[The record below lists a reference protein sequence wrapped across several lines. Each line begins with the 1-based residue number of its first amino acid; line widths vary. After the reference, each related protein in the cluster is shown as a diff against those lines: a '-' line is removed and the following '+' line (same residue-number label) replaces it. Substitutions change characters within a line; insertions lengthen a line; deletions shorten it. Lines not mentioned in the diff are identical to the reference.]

1 MFRRRLSLSALK
13 LALLFALN
21 LLLTTAALAQDGE
34 AEYGNILQTYYTQ
47 NDPELVA
54 KTVTFVNTTS
64 MPYQQLAPMLQGFFG
79 ALFQQNP
86 AVKTALLAR
95 LGDVKPPE
103 YQQLFRRLG
112 HTSLD
117 SLYAQAR
124 PTPQLNDMN
133 WSSYFA
139 TGNTKYLDNLLRN
152 TQYYEERKDLTL
164 FVTGSSAMWSLSS
177 NARQHPAVGAYLAK
191 AKNKNAALALKKE
204 PGYFREEMTNIVRQQ
219 RAKGV
224 WAPSSYRPE

>member
-1 MFRRRLSLSALK
+1 MFRRPSLSVLK
-13 LALLFALN
+13 LALLLIIT
-21 LLLTTAALAQDGE
+21 LLAAPARAQDG
-34 AEYGNILQTYYTQ
+34 AAHEYGNILQTYYSQ
-47 NDPELVA
+47 NDPELVG
-54 KTVTFVNTTS
+54 KTVTFLNTTS
-64 MPYQQLAPMLQGFFG
+64 MPYQRLAPMLQGFFG

-86 AVKTALLAR
+86 AVKTALYAR
-95 LGDVKPPE
+95 LGEVKSAE
-103 YQQLFRRLG
+103 HQQLFQRIRA
-112 HTSLD
+112 TNLD

-139 TGNTKYLDNLLRN
+139 TGNPKYLDNLLRN
-152 TQYYEERKDLTL
+152 AQYYAERKDLML

-191 AKNKNAALALKKE
+191 AKSKNAALALKKE
-204 PGYFREEMTNIVRQQ
+204 PGYFRQEMTEIVQQQ

-224 WAPSSYRPE
+224 WDPNSYRPE